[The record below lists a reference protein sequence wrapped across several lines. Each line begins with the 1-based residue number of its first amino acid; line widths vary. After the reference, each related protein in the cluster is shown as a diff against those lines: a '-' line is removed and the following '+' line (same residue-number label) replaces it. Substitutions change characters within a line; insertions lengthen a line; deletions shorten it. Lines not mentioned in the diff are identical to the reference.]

1 MVNIFETFPETD
13 KKRNIEQ
20 MSMIIAAKTNS
31 KGCSEVRLTMI
42 KTIPNT
48 LKRNGT
54 EYFLRSN
61 EIFCIIN
68 LVFGQLQIYNI

>member
-1 MVNIFETFPETD
+1 
-13 KKRNIEQ
+13 
-20 MSMIIAAKTNS
+20 
-31 KGCSEVRLTMI
+31 MI

-68 LVFGQLQIYNI
+68 LVLDNYKSTIFNFMGVKAIVFFNNQSKL

>member
-1 MVNIFETFPETD
+1 
-13 KKRNIEQ
+13 
-20 MSMIIAAKTNS
+20 MSMITAAKTNS